1 MKTRW
6 TDSVNVDAPLQ
17 EYPRPQLKRYLWT
30 NLNGQYDCTI
40 NDNFENLPEKFDM
53 RITVPFAVESPLSGV
68 EKGLQPG
75 EILWYRRYFE
85 LDSEY
90 EDKRVLL
97 HFGAVDWECKVFVNG
112 KMVGGHTGGYIPFY
126 FDITDYLVDAQNELI
141 VGVFDPTDA
150 GLQQMGKQTLHPS
163 SIFYTPTSG
172 IWQTVWLEGVNDYF
186 VRKVTLTPDID
197 KGCLSIDV
205 DTNDEKSSH
214 KIFATIYDIDETEI
228 FSGEVSDVDVINL
241 PSFKL
246 WSPEKPNLYNIMFEL
261 FVDDVLYDTVVSY
274 FGMRKFSV
282 MKDASG
288 VPRLALNNKIYFQSG
303 LLDQGYWPDGG
314 MTAPTDEALSFD
326 IKVLKSLGFNMIR
339 KHIKIEP
346 LRWYYHCDRLGMI
359 VWQDMV
365 SGGKHFVM
373 THDFDAYEPFG
384 RDDPDN
390 RQIFY
395 DELDQMMDLLHN
407 CVSIGCWV
415 PFNEGWGQF
424 DTVKIAQRVKAADPS
439 RILDH
444 ASGWHDKGV
453 GDLKSIHDYA
463 LVPKYPK
470 STEGRVFVLSE
481 YGGYGRIVSGHMFF
495 ADESKY
501 NSYSPYE
508 DKKAISEAYEKLI
521 EKTIVPM
528 IRKGLSATVYTQ
540 VTDVEGEING
550 LMTYDREIIKIEGDS
565 ISRMNKAMYAA
576 SPENN

>member
-6 TDSVNVDAPLQ
+6 TDSVDLDAPLQ

-40 NDNFENLPEKFDM
+40 NDDFEDIPENFDM
-53 RITVPFAVESPLSGV
+53 KITVPFSVETPLSQIGRA
-68 EKGLQPG
+68 LMPG

-112 KMVGGHTGGYIPFY
+112 KMAGGHTGGYIPFY
-126 FDITDYLVDAQNELI
+126 FDITDYLVDGRNELV

-150 GLQQMGKQTLHPS
+150 GLQQMGKQALDPKG
-163 SIFYTPTSG
+163 IFYTATSG

-186 VRKVTLTPDID
+186 IKKVKITPDID
-197 KGCLSIDV
+197 KYNVSLDI
-205 DTNDEKSSH
+205 DTNDEKTAH
-214 KIFATIYDIDETEI
+214 KIFATIYDIDENEI
-228 FSGEVSDVDVINL
+228 FSGEISDVDIINL

-246 WSPEKPNLYNIMFEL
+246 WSPENPNLYNIMLEL
-261 FVDDVLYDTVVSY
+261 FVDDILYDTVVSY

-282 MKDASG
+282 MEDENG
-288 VPRLALNNKIYFQSG
+288 VPRLALNNKICFQAG
-303 LLDQGYWPDGG
+303 VLDQGYWPDGG

-339 KHIKIEP
+339 KHIKVEP

-365 SGGKHFVM
+365 SGGKHEVF

-390 RQIFY
+390 RQIFE
-395 DELDQMMDLLHN
+395 DELDQMMDTLHN

-424 DTVKIAQRVKAADPS
+424 DTVRIAQKVKAADPS

-453 GDLKSIHDYA
+453 GDLKSVHIYA
-463 LVPKYPK
+463 STLRAPK
-470 STEGRVFVLSE
+470 STEGRAFVLSE
-481 YGGYGRIVSGHMFF
+481 FGGIGRIVEGHTFKVDKSGYNAYAY
-495 ADESKY
+495 AD
-501 NSYSPYE
+501 
-508 DKKAISEAYEKLI
+508 DKQKITADYAKLI
-521 EKTIVPM
+521 EKQVIPL
-528 IRKGLSATVYTQ
+528 IKKGLSATVYTQ
-540 VTDVEGEING
+540 VSDVEDEING
-550 LMTYDREIIKIEGDS
+550 IMTYDREIIKIDGETINKLNKLM
-565 ISRMNKAMYAA
+565 ISSLSAQ
-576 SPENN
+576 